1 MPGTMCSRAAGQ
13 AWARYQAMWGGHYV
27 EAAVNQH
34 RRNMSDAGDVVEQ
47 LVLTAPRR
55 VTPVVGNQAC
65 EAHSEIGVSV
75 DQPWTPRP

>member
-13 AWARYQAMWGGHYV
+13 AWAQVPGDVGWATDV

-34 RRNMSDAGDVVEQ
+34 RRNISDAGDVVEQ

-55 VTPVVGNQAC
+55 VTPVSG
-65 EAHSEIGVSV
+65 
-75 DQPWTPRP
+75 